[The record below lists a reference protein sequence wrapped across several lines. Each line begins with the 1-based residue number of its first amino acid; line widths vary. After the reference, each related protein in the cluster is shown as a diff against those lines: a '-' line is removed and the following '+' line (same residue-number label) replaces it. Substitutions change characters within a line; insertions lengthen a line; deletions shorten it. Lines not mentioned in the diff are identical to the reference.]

1 MIRHSALKPFS
12 YLIAA
17 VIGCVLGWG
26 WKHREAVPSEKTAT
40 VDPAEAKGI
49 TTRPDGTKLLEDFVQ
64 QIDGKRKEPVGLSK
78 GVNQAL
84 PVSTD
89 PAGDFK
95 KLHDKY
101 AQDLNNVREV
111 GDVAPLADLLRQW
124 MEVDPKAALMAVFTP
139 LEDFLPI
146 PPEMFAKRVT
156 EEYLKVHG
164 ISALVDALA
173 DTPVLARA
181 MSSIV
186 LTDVGS
192 RGSLQE
198 LQLLRERAP
207 VCFEGDRAGRD
218 LGKEWPLER
227 RDELLAALDAKSTAA
242 AAGAMMERM
251 DGSSGGEWL
260 LGKLKN
266 GEFSK
271 EITDAMASGSL
282 GTYYSNLKGVTL
294 VQRLEIMDELGTLQ
308 KTGADRAKNEMIFN
322 SIMGAFH
329 GYGSDSDMLF
339 SLRHGVMTA
348 QEVAEQVAQETP
360 DPGKHR
366 GEYNS
371 QMFRTLAE
379 ENLPAAMELLA
390 GMSAADQEKQKAYA
404 ARWWFRNVDPDD
416 FYKLTDGLVRS
427 DDASVRGMMQDAWN
441 DKARGNLQRFGPAY
455 LEWIKS
461 LPDGENKTL
470 ALRSVQNVG
479 GASHARLAAE
489 AGNLLK
495 QKP

>member
-64 QIDGKRKEPVGLSK
+64 QIDGKKKEPVGQPK

-101 AQDLNNVREV
+101 AQDLNNGGDV
-111 GDVAPLADLLRQW
+111 GDVSPLADLLRQW
-124 MEVDPKAALMAVFTP
+124 MEVDPKAALEFAVRGGMMSP
-139 LEDFLPI
+139 VG
-146 PPEMFAKRVT
+146 VT
-156 EEYLKVHG
+156 VGQAAEQFVKAHG
-164 ISALVDALA
+164 IAALVDAIA
-173 DTPVLARA
+173 STPVIVR
-181 MSSIV
+181 MTSSAI
-186 LTDVGS
+186 LRNVGQ
-192 RGSLQE
+192 RGSLQD
-198 LQLLRERAP
+198 LQLLREKSP
-207 VCFEGDRAGRD
+207 VFFEGDRAGRD
-218 LGKEWPLER
+218 VGKEWPLER
-227 RDELLAALDAKSTAA
+227 RDELLAALDAKSAAA

-251 DGSSGGEWL
+251 EGSSGGEWL
-260 LGKLKN
+260 LAKLRN

-294 VQRLEIMDELGTLQ
+294 AQRLEIMDELGTLQ

-329 GYGSDSDMLF
+329 AYGSDSDRLF

-379 ENLPAAMELLA
+379 ENLPAAMDMLA

-441 DKARGNLQRFGPAY
+441 DKAGGNLQRFGPAY

>member
-17 VIGCVLGWG
+17 VIGGGLGWG
-26 WKHREAVPSEKTAT
+26 WKHREAVPAARTAS
-40 VDPAEAKGI
+40 VDPAEAEGK
-49 TTRPDGTKLLEDFVQ
+49 TALPDGTKLLAAFVQ
-64 QIDGKRKEPVGLSK
+64 QIDGNRKEPAGQPT
-78 GVNQAL
+78 GVNQAF
-84 PVSTD
+84 PVSMD

-101 AQDLNNVREV
+101 AQDLTNGREV

-124 MEVDPKAALMAVFTP
+124 MEVDPKGALMAVFTP
-139 LEDFLPI
+139 LEVFLSI

-156 EEYLKVHG
+156 EEFLKDHG
-164 ISALVDALA
+164 LAAVLDAMA
-173 DTPVLARA
+173 GTPVLARA
-181 MSSIV
+181 LSSIV
-186 LTDVGS
+186 LTDLGG
-192 RGSLQE
+192 RGSLQD
-198 LQLLRERAP
+198 LQRLRESAP
-207 VCFEGDRAGRD
+207 VCFEGDRAGWD

-227 RDELLAALDAKSTAA
+227 RDELLAALDAKSAAA

-251 DGSSGGEWL
+251 EGSTGGEWVL
-260 LGKLKN
+260 AKLRN

-271 EITDAMASGSL
+271 EVTDAMASGSL

-294 VQRLEIMDELGTLQ
+294 AQRLEIMDQLGTLQ

-329 GYGSDSDMLF
+329 AYGSDSDKLF

-379 ENLPAAMELLA
+379 ENLPAAMEMLA

-441 DKARGNLQRFGPAY
+441 DKTSGNLQRFGPAY
-455 LEWIKS
+455 LEWIKA

-479 GASHARLAAE
+479 GARHARLAAE

-495 QKP
+495 QNP